1 MQEAIDGTFPL
12 TTLTLNVSIQYQAI
26 DGFGGA
32 ITDAAG
38 LNWLSLT
45 NTNLRQSLIDSYFS
59 SNGLEYNVI
68 RTPIGGSDFS
78 SRKYALNELPM
89 YDKQLSNFSLAEEDF
104 NLKIPMF
111 KAAMKA
117 SNQDIYVIATTWS
130 PPDWMKVSNGISVCG
145 KLNPDYYQT
154 YADYH
159 VKFIDEYN
167 KQGIK
172 IWALTT
178 TNEPSNA
185 FLATMVFNCMG
196 WSSTDQAKWIV
207 NNFGPTVRAS
217 KYNNTLI
224 FVNDDQRYIIPFL
237 FNELVASD
245 PRVLNYIDGVAVHGY
260 ADLVIP
266 ASILEAVTNLYPQL
280 KLMMTEFCEG
290 YLSPTQKVL
299 LGSWDRAESYIKSIL
314 GNLNFGAAGYVDWNL
329 CLNQIGGPNWALNFV
344 DSPIIVFPEAGEF
357 VKQPTY
363 YAMGHFSKFLPRGS
377 KRIQVNIYK
386 SQYDSNL
393 QNVAFVT
400 PLNTVVVIL
409 YNPAAETRVII
420 KLGSQAATVLVPA
433 QSVMT
438 VEMVLDQT
446 SYEPSNVNAGP
457 ESSPDLKESS
467 ATTSTTSTT
476 PQSTNTLTRPA
487 SQPASQTASYPQIR
501 KASTQKSPTRTRTRG

>member
-1 MQEAIDGTFPL
+1 MKLENFDLFIQCLSSDGRAVAEFPCQPRAIPGQSVVCVCNADYCDKIEREAPKANHYVAYTSSKAGLRFYKTTGQLQEAINGTFPL
-12 TTLTLNVSIQYQAI
+12 TALTLNVSIQYQAI

-45 NTNLRQSLIDSYFS
+45 DTNLRQSLIDSYFS
-59 SNGLEYNVI
+59 SKGLEYTMI
-68 RTPIGGSDFS
+68 RTPIGCSDFS
-78 SRKYALNELPM
+78 SRKYALNELPL

-111 KAAMKA
+111 KAAIKA

-196 WSSTDQAKWIV
+196 WSSTDQ
-207 NNFGPTVRAS
+207 
-217 KYNNTLI
+217 
-224 FVNDDQRYIIPFL
+224 
-237 FNELVASD
+237 LVASD

-377 KRIQVNIYK
+377 KRIHVDIYK
-386 SQYDSNL
+386 SQYDLNL

-420 KLGSQAATVLVPA
+420 KLGSQAATVLLPA

-438 VEMVLDQT
+438 VEMVLDQ
-446 SYEPSNVNAGP
+446 
-457 ESSPDLKESS
+457 
-467 ATTSTTSTT
+467 
-476 PQSTNTLTRPA
+476 
-487 SQPASQTASYPQIR
+487 
-501 KASTQKSPTRTRTRG
+501 